1 MKSKNTSFFESE
13 LPLFVGLNGQ
23 AGLTAPNG
31 RRGTGSETTDTNLL
45 DGYQHPHRAC
55 VYGVATRWAST
66 GMFAIRTF
74 VCRLTGASKA
84 GRCVIR
90 LQADSHRQV
99 KGYGFMEMTMVKEDG
114 SHFVMVMN
122 ARDAR
127 SMAQTLNAAANS
139 CNAMWRKRNII

>member
-1 MKSKNTSFFESE
+1 MKSKNPSFFESE
-13 LPLFVGLNGQ
+13 MPLFVGSSTQ

-31 RRGTGSETTDTNLL
+31 RRGSGAETTEDNMYT
-45 DGYQHPHRAC
+45 GYERTPRAC
-55 VYGVATRWAST
+55 VYGVATRWAV
-66 GMFAIRTF
+66 GGAYAIRTF

-90 LQADSHRQV
+90 LQAETSRRM
-99 KGYGFMEMTMVKEDG
+99 KGYGFMEVIMTKEDG
-114 SHFVMVMN
+114 STFCVLLN

-139 CNAMWRKRNII
+139 CNAMWRKRNIL